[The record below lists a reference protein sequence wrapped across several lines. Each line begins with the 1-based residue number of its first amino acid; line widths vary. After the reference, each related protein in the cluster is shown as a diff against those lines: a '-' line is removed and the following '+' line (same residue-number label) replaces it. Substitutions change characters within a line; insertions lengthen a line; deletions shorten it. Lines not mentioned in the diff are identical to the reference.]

1 MSTTPAPSSPGPS
14 QPEHSQPEVTQPDG
28 SRVSHPASSTH
39 VLNPRPPLRA
49 FGIAAVLV
57 LVGAVLLVAAA
68 STVLD
73 VLAGLLLVAGLV
85 LAAMGAWSM
94 RTMRTFVELN
104 QSGYRIHGPD
114 VDKSGVWSDVT
125 KVTTSAHG
133 AHLTLYHGEVGRT
146 HVICPGG
153 GEDPEMKELVQAVA
167 QHLDADRG
175 YGETINVPLIN
186 PHGPQD
192 PQVVSHQ

>member
-1 MSTTPAPSSPGPS
+1 MSTTPEPFQPETS
-14 QPEHSQPEVTQPDG
+14 QPETADADG
-28 SRVSHPASSTH
+28 SRVAHPSNSTH
-39 VLNPRPPLRA
+39 VLNPRPPVRA

-57 LVGAVLLVAAA
+57 LVGAVLLVVAG

-73 VLAGLLLVAGLV
+73 VLAGLLLVAGLA

-133 AHLTLYHGEVGRT
+133 SHLTLYHGEVGRT

-153 GEDPEMKELVQAVA
+153 GEDPSMKELVQAVS

-186 PHGPQD
+186 PHGPED
-192 PQVVSHQ
+192 SEVVSHQ